1 MTHNGCIQL
10 DTSQQTVVFF
20 PHYLI
25 GDYSDPLIISHS
37 LSGPNDKVKLITNM
51 QEAHE
56 TYGPGSYEYPLAFC
70 LREALNAGAPA
81 IWAFS
86 SSVPDLFKA
95 VPNVIEE
102 GQYPFCDE
110 LKYVY
115 EFLELA
121 AMQYLPKPQ
130 EPEPDINYRSVFAS
144 ANESASLSAQTQ
156 FTAYPDIHLRNYGE
170 PGPSGCP
177 RGVAGPKQTKDFR
190 NVGKSHNAKKRW

>member
-10 DTSQQTVVFF
+10 DVSQQTVVFF
-20 PHYLI
+20 PHYQI
-25 GDYSDPLIISHS
+25 GDFSDPLIISHS
-37 LSGPNDKVKLITNM
+37 LSGPNDKTHLIANM
-51 QEAHE
+51 QQAHE

-86 SSVPDLFKA
+86 SSVPDLFQA
-95 VPNVIEE
+95 IPMVLEE
-102 GQYPFCDE
+102 NQYPFCAE

-121 AMQYLPKPQ
+121 ELQYLQQPHK
-130 EPEPDINYRSVFAS
+130 PEPDIKYRSVFAN
-144 ANESASLSAQTQ
+144 ANESVSLSAQTQ
-156 FTAYPDIHLRNYGE
+156 FMAYPNPNTHGILGTM
-170 PGPSGCP
+170 GTSGI
-177 RGVAGPKQTKDFR
+177 RGVPQKPKDFR

>member
-1 MTHNGCIQL
+1 MRHNGCIQL
-10 DTSQQTVVFF
+10 DVSQQTVVFF
-20 PHYLI
+20 PHYQI
-25 GDYSDPLIISHS
+25 GDFSDPLIISHS
-37 LSGPNDKVKLITNM
+37 LSGPNDKTHLIANM
-51 QEAHE
+51 QQAHE

-86 SSVPDLFKA
+86 SSVQDLFKA

-121 AMQYLPKPQ
+121 ALQYLPQPQ
-130 EPEPDINYRSVFAS
+130 ESEPNINYRSVFAS

-156 FTAYPDIHLRNYGE
+156 FTAYPDIYISHRGD
-170 PGPSGCP
+170 PRGPAGPSG
-177 RGVAGPKQTKDFR
+177 RVVPKQTKDFR
-190 NVGKSHNAKKRW
+190 NIGKSHNAQKRW